1 MQGKITYLG
10 HSSFLLEGVG
20 ANVLFDPSA
29 KQAIE
34 NTPRTQPFA
43 YNADT
48 AKNIDLILIT
58 HEHDGHCDPATVE
71 RIVERTNATVVG
83 PAPALAKINVPPR
96 LKVEVK
102 VGQSFNLR
110 GIAVKVVKA
119 VHPQSQYPV
128 GYVVTIEGLSVYHAG
143 DTYNYPGIELN
154 HATVALLPAGGT
166 YTMDDSD
173 AAMIAKLLK
182 AKYAIPMHYGTH
194 AKLAQEL
201 EFFVK
206 NIGDN
211 VKPVVLRPGQ
221 AVRFN

>member
-29 KQAIE
+29 KLPKE
-34 NTPRTQPFA
+34 DGPRLIPFEF
-43 YNADT
+43 NPDT

-58 HEHDGHCDPATVE
+58 HEHEDHCDPATVE
-71 RIVERTNATVVG
+71 RVVERTNATVVG

-102 VGQSFNLR
+102 AGQAFNLR

-128 GYVVTIEGLSVYHAG
+128 GYIVTV
-143 DTYNYPGIELN
+143 
-154 HATVALLPAGGT
+154 
-166 YTMDDSD
+166 
-173 AAMIAKLLK
+173 
-182 AKYAIPMHYGTH
+182 
-194 AKLAQEL
+194 
-201 EFFVK
+201 
-206 NIGDN
+206 
-211 VKPVVLRPGQ
+211 
-221 AVRFN
+221 